1 MSEKH
6 KDEKKIHKMTGKERT
21 GWRGRGAGKKAGD
34 LLKERG
40 YKEILEETL

>member
-1 MSEKH
+1 M
-6 KDEKKIHKMTGKERT
+6 MGKERK

-40 YKEILEETL
+40 YKGILEETF